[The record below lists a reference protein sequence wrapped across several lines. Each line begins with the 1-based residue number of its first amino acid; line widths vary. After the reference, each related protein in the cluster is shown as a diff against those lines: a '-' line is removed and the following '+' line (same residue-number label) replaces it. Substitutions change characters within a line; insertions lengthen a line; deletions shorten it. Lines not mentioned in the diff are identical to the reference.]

1 MVHCWASGMHWV
13 AQLASAAAAGA
24 GGRREACAKAR
35 NRNERCTDRRG
46 GGVLVSC
53 SLSWAASAGPLLLQ
67 LLRRARPGRAVERGG
82 RRKWRGWGWPDGR
95 LGARVRVS
103 WGVRASGEAARRL
116 AGLAGFAAFGA
127 AQSPG
132 APLRFF
138 FSGEKKKKKNLPDHP
153 TPFLSRNLAKGAKG
167 ARRRWMPGA
176 PPPAPSTAGGPPP
189 NRTARTSRRRLSS
202 GQLEARHQGAG
213 IAARGHRK
221 PSASPRRR
229 GSTGVSNPRD
239 VCKNCIR

>member
-1 MVHCWASGMHWV
+1 MHWV

-67 LLRRARPGRAVERGG
+67 LLRRARPGRAVESGG

-103 WGVRASGEAARRL
+103 WGVRASGEAARAL
-116 AGLAGFAAFGA
+116 QALQGL
-127 AQSPG
+127 QPLVPPKVPG
-132 APLRFF
+132 ALSDFIF
-138 FSGEKKKKKNLPDHP
+138 FSPKKEKKKSARPP
-153 TPFLSRNLAKGAKG
+153 YPFPL
-167 ARRRWMPGA
+167 
-176 PPPAPSTAGGPPP
+176 
-189 NRTARTSRRRLSS
+189 
-202 GQLEARHQGAG
+202 
-213 IAARGHRK
+213 
-221 PSASPRRR
+221 
-229 GSTGVSNPRD
+229 
-239 VCKNCIR
+239 